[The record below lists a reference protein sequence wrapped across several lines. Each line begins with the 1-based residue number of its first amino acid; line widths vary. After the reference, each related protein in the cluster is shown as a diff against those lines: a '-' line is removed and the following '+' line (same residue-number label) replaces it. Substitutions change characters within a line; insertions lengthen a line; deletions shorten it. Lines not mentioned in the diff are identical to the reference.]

1 MPQLQTQPLPSQQPQ
16 SQLPQQTLSQQHT
29 LSQPDSQLS
38 GQISVLSSPS
48 NMPDPVTSVKHH
60 RPEDLNIKPFLH
72 SDLPIPTPSR
82 EASLTQKLEMAL
94 GSVSPLLREIM
105 VDFAPFLSKTL
116 VGSHGQ
122 ELLMEG
128 KGEAVR
134 FVFFAGVGLG
144 VPSLVCAAVTSSSSK
159 MSVAISYSSCF
170 CGIMISLFFNEFLYR
185 EVSH

>member
-1 MPQLQTQPLPSQQPQ
+1 MPQLQTQQLPSQQPQPQ
-16 SQLPQQTLSQQHT
+16 SQLPQPQS
-29 LSQPDSQLS
+29 LSQPDPQQQLS

-128 KGEAVR
+128 KGEAVG
-134 FVFFAGVGLG
+134 FFFSSTPGVDIPFILG
-144 VPSLVCAAVTSSSSK
+144 V
-159 MSVAISYSSCF
+159 F
-170 CGIMISLFFNEFLYR
+170 W
-185 EVSH
+185 

>member
-1 MPQLQTQPLPSQQPQ
+1 MPNQQQAALSQA
-16 SQLPQQTLSQQHT
+16 QTLSQSDPQ
-29 LSQPDSQLS
+29 QQLT

-48 NMPDPVTSVKHH
+48 NMPDPVTSSVKHH
-60 RPEDLNIKPFLH
+60 RPEDLNIKPFLS

-128 KGEAVR
+128 KGEAVG
-134 FVFFAGVGLG
+134 FFFCYIPLWCRG
-144 VPSLVCAAVTSSSSK
+144 
-159 MSVAISYSSCF
+159 SCWLLWWRQLL
-170 CGIMISLFFNEFLYR
+170 LFFWVTHRVLVNYCMRYF
-185 EVSH
+185 SQ

>member
-1 MPQLQTQPLPSQQPQ
+1 MFVIYFPVYGVTESGEMSQLPSQQMQNQQ
-16 SQLPQQTLSQQHT
+16 SQSLPPPQTLA
-29 LSQPDSQLS
+29 QPDPQMS

-48 NMPDPVTSVKHH
+48 NMPDPVAAVKRH

-128 KGEAVR
+128 KGEAVG
-134 FVFFAGVGLG
+134 FVFVVCNPA
-144 VPSLVCAAVTSSSSK
+144 VPVCERINQ
-159 MSVAISYSSCF
+159 AIF
-170 CGIMISLFFNEFLYR
+170 PTLPPQLRPPGIL
-185 EVSH
+185 